1 MLSLHFRSTRPGG
14 PLVPRPKNQQVNE
27 LSAGSEAGT
36 ELLCQPKSNGYQAR
50 IDVVHLLLS
59 LVPPQL
65 YIQNE
70 GIGTMSIAAT
80 DDTVAL

>member
-1 MLSLHFRSTRPGG
+1 M
-14 PLVPRPKNQQVNE
+14 PRPKTQQVNE

-65 YIQNE
+65 YIQNK
-70 GIGTMSIAAT
+70 
-80 DDTVAL
+80 